1 MDLDRVYN
9 ILMSDI
15 GFIGLGNISKAIIK
29 GIRLNDKFLKIS
41 SYDVDKK
48 KFLDVD
54 ALRVKKCTS
63 IEELVK
69 TSKVIFCCVKPD
81 IFPEILALLKPLL
94 SSKQLFIS
102 TAAGVKIKSIQ
113 SVLKKNK
120 VIRIMPN
127 LPSAVGLGVTA
138 LKHNSK
144 CRANDIKNI
153 VKILNKIGTTIILKD
168 EKKFDSIT
176 AISGSGPAFFALYYD
191 SVLQFCIKSGFSKKI
206 SQNIASQTIKGAL
219 EFLNTSKIMPKNFIQ
234 MVSSKGGTTE
244 EGIKSLINLGFKK
257 TVNIAHKKAQRKS
270 KLISDKV
277 SSIIKNK

>member
-1 MDLDRVYN
+1 
-9 ILMSDI
+9 MSDI

-29 GIRLNDKFLKIS
+29 GIRLNDKLLKIS
-41 SYDVDKK
+41 SYDIDKK
-48 KFLDVD
+48 KFLDADV
-54 ALRVKKCTS
+54 LHIKKRTS

-69 TSKVIFCCVKPD
+69 TSKIIFCCVKPD
-81 IFPEILALLKPLL
+81 IFPEILFLLKPIL
-94 SSKQLFIS
+94 SSKQLFVS

-113 SVLKKNK
+113 SILKKNK
-120 VIRIMPN
+120 IIRIMPN

-144 CRANDIKNI
+144 CTAKDIKNV

-191 SVLQFCIKSGFSKKI
+191 AVLEFCTKSGFSKKTSENI
-206 SQNIASQTIKGAL
+206 SSQTIKGAL
-219 EFLNTSKIMPKNFIQ
+219 EFLNISKIMPDNFIQ
-234 MVSSKGGTTE
+234 MISSKGGTTE
-244 EGIKSLINLGFKK
+244 EGIKSLTKLSFKK
-257 TVNIAHKKAQRKS
+257 TVNIAHKKAERKS

-277 SSIIKNK
+277 SSIIKK

>member
-1 MDLDRVYN
+1 MYN
-9 ILMSDI
+9 IQMSDI

-29 GIRLNDKFLKIS
+29 GIRLNDKLLKIS
-41 SYDVDKK
+41 SYDIDKK
-48 KFLDVD
+48 KFLDADV
-54 ALRVKKCTS
+54 LHIKKRTS

-69 TSKVIFCCVKPD
+69 TSKIIFCCVKPD
-81 IFPEILALLKPLL
+81 IFPEILFLLKPIL
-94 SSKQLFIS
+94 SSKQLFVS

-113 SVLKKNK
+113 SILKKNK
-120 VIRIMPN
+120 IIRIMPN

-144 CRANDIKNI
+144 CTAKDIKNV

-191 SVLQFCIKSGFSKKI
+191 AVLEFCTKSGFSKKTSENI
-206 SQNIASQTIKGAL
+206 SSQTIKGAL
-219 EFLNTSKIMPKNFIQ
+219 EFLNISKIMPDNFIQ
-234 MVSSKGGTTE
+234 MISSKGGTTE
-244 EGIKSLINLGFKK
+244 EGIKSLTKLSFKK
-257 TVNIAHKKAQRKS
+257 TVNIAHKKAERKS

-277 SSIIKNK
+277 SSIIKK

>member
-1 MDLDRVYN
+1 
-9 ILMSDI
+9 MSDI

-29 GIRLNDKFLKIS
+29 GIRLNDKLLKIS
-41 SYDVDKK
+41 SYDIDKK
-48 KFLDVD
+48 KFLDANV
-54 ALRVKKCTS
+54 LHIKKSTS

-81 IFPEILALLKPLL
+81 IFPEILFLLKPIL
-94 SSKQLFIS
+94 SSKQLFVS

-113 SVLKKNK
+113 SILKKNK
-120 VIRIMPN
+120 IIRIMPN

-144 CRANDIKNI
+144 CTAKDIKNV

-191 SVLQFCIKSGFSKKI
+191 AMLKFCTNSGFSKKT
-206 SQNIASQTIKGAL
+206 SENIASQTIKGAL
-219 EFLNTSKIMPKNFIQ
+219 EFLNISKIMPDNFIQ

-244 EGIKSLINLGFKK
+244 EGIKSLIKLGFKK
-257 TVNIAHKKAQRKS
+257 TVNIAHKKAERKS
-270 KLISDKV
+270 KLISHKV
-277 SSIIKNK
+277 SSIIKK